1 MKLQQCLKLFAIGAF
16 ALGATASLSKP
27 SQACPTDNTSPNCS
41 ERREPVVKPTPSP
54 VVYPHHPGGH
64 CPPQS
69 GTPCGQPPVYPQK
82 PVNNCQMGM
91 PCGQA
96 QPPMVKP
103 PIASDSFFCDRDR
116 HNRPT
121 TFAATSGGT
130 LPIVRWVSHYFAQSG
145 YDPET
150 RCQEVSG
157 RFDLFYR
164 QGRLNY
170 VTTGIVNR
178 LPVVCVASQIGGPC
192 TGVLFTLKPDENASR
207 VIQQLFDVRAGAS
220 GSLYESE
227 SRQYI
232 DIKQYMNDVRS
243 QSQL

>member
-1 MKLQQCLKLFAIGAF
+1 VI
-16 ALGATASLSKP
+16 T
-27 SQACPTDNTSPNCS
+27 
-41 ERREPVVKPTPSP
+41 TPSP
-54 VVYPHHPGGH
+54 VVYPHHAGGT
-64 CPPQS
+64 CLPQS
-69 GTPCGQPPVYPQK
+69 GTSCGQPTVTYPQTRYG
-82 PVNNCQMGM
+82 NCQSSGT
-91 PCGQA
+91 CGQA
-96 QPPMVKP
+96 QPPMMNSS
-103 PIASDSFFCDRDR
+103 ITSDSFYCGKDRYS
-116 HNRPT
+116 RPT
-121 TFAATSGGT
+121 TFASTSGGT
-130 LPIVRWVSHYFAQSG
+130 LPIVRWVSQYFAASG

-157 RFDLFYR
+157 RFDLFYK

-227 SRQYI
+227 SRQYV
-232 DIKQYMNDVRS
+232 DMKQYVNDVKSRS
-243 QSQL
+243 QQ